1 MVVYTF
7 MNFIESVAVEKPI
20 DFYKNGVMLATLNL
34 NEHDE
39 RYMKFMSQYG
49 LDKVYLFDFD
59 ENSNSYL
66 VYLT

>member
-1 MVVYTF
+1 

-39 RYMKFMSQYG
+39 RYMKFMSQFG
-49 LDKVYLFDFD
+49 LHEVQFMDFD
-59 ENSNSYL
+59 EYSNSYIVKL
-66 VYLT
+66 HS

>member
-59 ENSNSYL
+59 EYSSSYL